1 MVLPQY
7 HSLLALTGQ
16 IDGAGAHALLLNS
29 EGDDGKTRIALR
41 ENGQLLLGDNVTDNG
56 GKISLTGS
64 TGSANFTNTD
74 AGKQFRLC
82 QTLGDTQYM
91 WATREADGLISSYLT
106 PNGSATFAGK
116 VTAADYDLEIL
127 PPLSTAP

>member
-1 MVLPQY
+1 M
-7 HSLLALTGQ
+7 
-16 IDGAGAHALLLNS
+16 LLNS
-29 EGDDGKTRIALR
+29 EGDDGKTRMALR

-74 AGKQFRLC
+74 AGKQFETVPNARWHAIHV
-82 QTLGDTQYM
+82 GDRD
-91 WATREADGLISSYLT
+91 ADEACSYST
-106 PNGSATFAGK
+106 PNGSATFAAN
-116 VTAADYDLEIL
+116 AADYDLEAL